1 MTKRS
6 SADADP
12 RRWLAIYRDHIAMF
26 GIFAAFIVLYACSIG
41 VDRRNLAAYNF
52 VMDADPGRVLNDALH
67 GQAPGVLIRHPL
79 FQLTIGSLARG
90 IAVGVEPRASV
101 LYAVTLL
108 SGAAVAAAFWVLRSV
123 CSRLLSA
130 VLLTGLYGFAATT
143 WVLSSI
149 PETFAISSGMIIL
162 IVLIHRP
169 EFAQPHC
176 HPGRF
181 VLNAIVAAL
190 AVGVAVPNLVYVA
203 LGMASNLRSAQTT
216 TRRRIAVFAA
226 YSVSAFVA
234 FVLLGIIQRG
244 LFPDRVGEAR
254 IYDAPI
260 VAALNDPYLR
270 FDRELHPGEAGRLI
284 RAFTFDNL
292 VAPIGVV
299 EVVRAPDGPQTMIQ
313 YGGRTSMLAVCAALV
328 LVAFIVSIAWSARL
342 SNVVADHRAQF
353 ALSIVVY
360 NIVFHF
366 FYRAN
371 GQPFIFTMHTVFALT
386 LLLAFAYEASTWRW
400 RSTALASALALL
412 VVNNAVFVGFV
423 DRALAKE
430 CVDFAGHVCLTW
442 APPVDSARLDGGVAE
457 FRQSADYPFELGR
470 VAFTEDKLD
479 ESIALLQRALSM
491 DQDHE
496 LAQLYLGA
504 ALIRANRID
513 DAIAYL
519 TAALHRNPSNG
530 NLRRLLLVAQQR
542 AIKS

>member
-1 MTKRS
+1 
-6 SADADP
+6 
-12 RRWLAIYRDHIAMF
+12 
-26 GIFAAFIVLYACSIG
+26 
-41 VDRRNLAAYNF
+41 
-52 VMDADPGRVLNDALH
+52 
-67 GQAPGVLIRHPL
+67 
-79 FQLTIGSLARG
+79 
-90 IAVGVEPRASV
+90 
-101 LYAVTLL
+101 
-108 SGAAVAAAFWVLRSV
+108 
-123 CSRLLSA
+123 
-130 VLLTGLYGFAATT
+130 
-143 WVLSSI
+143 
-149 PETFAISSGMIIL
+149 
-162 IVLIHRP
+162 
-169 EFAQPHC
+169 
-176 HPGRF
+176 
-181 VLNAIVAAL
+181 
-190 AVGVAVPNLVYVA
+190 
-203 LGMASNLRSAQTT
+203 
-216 TRRRIAVFAA
+216 
-226 YSVSAFVA
+226 
-234 FVLLGIIQRG
+234 
-244 LFPDRVGEAR
+244 
-254 IYDAPI
+254 
-260 VAALNDPYLR
+260 
-270 FDRELHPGEAGRLI
+270 
-284 RAFTFDNL
+284 
-292 VAPIGVV
+292 
-299 EVVRAPDGPQTMIQ
+299 MIQ
-313 YGGRTSMLAVCAALV
+313 YGGRTSMLAVCAALA

-386 LLLAFAYEASTWRW
+386 LLLAFAYEASAWRW

-430 CVDFAGHVCLTW
+430 CIDFAGHVCLTW
-442 APPVDSARLDGGVAE
+442 APPVDSARFYGGVAE

-519 TAALHRNPSNG
+519 TAALQRNPSNG